1 MAVPVEPTTPKLSPA
16 ARGASPRMVN
26 IVLGVWLFL
35 SAFLWPHT
43 QAQLTN
49 TWIVGVLCVIF
60 ALIAM
65 AVPWVRYLN
74 TLLAIWLFISA
85 WALPMGSPG
94 TIWNNVLVAIAIF
107 VASLIPSEPGAEAG
121 GFFGRPTPPRPI

>member
-1 MAVPVEPTTPKLSPA
+1 MAVPVERGPA
-16 ARGASPRMVN
+16 TRGAPPRIVN
-26 IVLGVWLFL
+26 IILGVWLFL
-35 SAFLWPHT
+35 SAFLWPHN

-85 WALPMGSPG
+85 WALPMTNAG
-94 TIWNNVLVAIAIF
+94 TIWNNVLVAIAMFI
-107 VASLIPSEPGAEAG
+107 ASLIPSEPGEER
-121 GFFGRPTPPRPI
+121 GFFGRPVPPRPV